1 MTGLSRR
8 YALISGAASGAMTAL
23 KMPPVRANRAARTAL
38 PIPHE
43 IRADGQGVIAFSAT
57 PGTVHLLPGRPTPTF
72 GYNGPFLGPALRMR
86 RGHTVKIDFTNHL
99 TELRPSIGTAWSFR
113 ATSMVVRMILSPRGD
128 AGDPFCRSTNL
139 RPHCGSIHISIPRPP
154 PR

>member
-99 TELRPSIGTAWSFR
+99 TEPTTVHWHGLVIPGD
-113 ATSMVVRMILSPRGD
+113 VDGGPHDPVPRRG
-128 AGDPFCRSTNL
+128 AGDPFCRSTN
-139 RPHCGSIHISIPRPP
+139 
-154 PR
+154 